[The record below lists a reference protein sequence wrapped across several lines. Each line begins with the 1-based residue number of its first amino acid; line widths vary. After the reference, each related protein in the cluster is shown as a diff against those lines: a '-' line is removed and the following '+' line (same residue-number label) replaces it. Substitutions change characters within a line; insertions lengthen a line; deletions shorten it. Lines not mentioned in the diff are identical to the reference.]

1 MLKFDLVSPKILSVV
16 YPHKKIEDC
25 NIIKTGGKY
34 IPSAA
39 NRILSGAEE
48 QILSWVR

>member
-1 MLKFDLVSPKILSVV
+1 MLKFDFVSPKILSVV
-16 YPHKKIEDC
+16 YQHQKIEDC
-25 NIIKTGGKY
+25 NIINTGWKY
-34 IPSAA
+34 IPTAA